1 MRASGTRRRVFALT
15 GVLLALSPGAFALNP
30 ALDVSQYAHTT
41 WKIRDGFPKDTVGAI
56 AQTPDGYLWLGT
68 QFGLFRFD
76 GVANSA
82 WMPPRDQRLPDD
94 ILRSL
99 LAARDG
105 TLWIGTFRGLASW
118 KDGKLTQYAALAGLD
133 VYALLED
140 RNGTVWAG
148 SLLPTEKLCSIQ
160 KGSVQCSAES
170 GRPGGGIQGLYENPK
185 GVLWVH
191 TRDGLWQWKPG
202 PPKFFPVP
210 GDLRTSE
217 GLAEADDGTLL
228 ISTPNR
234 LRRLV
239 DGKAEAYTLPGN
251 IPNFHAR
258 RLLRDREG
266 GLWIGTAAQGLIHV
280 HHGRTDVFRQSDG
293 LSGDSVQALFEDRE
307 GDIWVSTNNGLDRFR
322 DFAVPTYSG
331 SQGLSNSAVMSVLA
345 ARDGSLWLST
355 FDGLKRWNHEE
366 VTSYRGRAHTR
377 PATEEREITGSG
389 LPGHGIESILED
401 DRERIWV
408 ATLDGAGY
416 LENGHF
422 TYIRDLPARVVL
434 AIAEDIGGNI
444 WIADQNLG
452 LFQLSRQGEIQQ
464 IPWTRFRREDH
475 ASALVA
481 DPRQGGIWLGFFRG
495 GVVYFQNGQIRASY
509 AAADGLG
516 EGWVEGLRLD
526 QDGTLW
532 AATNGGLSR
541 VKDGRVS
548 TLSSKNGLPCNRV
561 HWVAED
567 DSHSS
572 WLYMACGLVRVAR
585 SELDAW
591 AADPN
596 HSVQATVFDGS
607 DGVRILARAGTY
619 GPQITRSPDGRL
631 WFTPG
636 DGISVI
642 DPRHLP
648 FNNLPPPVHIEQ
660 ITANRK
666 RYDATTGMRLPA
678 LIRDLQI
685 DYTALSLVAP
695 EKIRFRYKLEGH
707 DTDWQDAGNRRQAF
721 YNDLPP
727 RKYRFRVT
735 ACNNNGVWNETGA
748 TFDFFI
754 EPAYYQTTWFLV
766 SCAAVFLAMLAGLY
780 RLRLW
785 YVVHQFNMRL
795 DERVG
800 ERTRIARD
808 LHDTLLQSFQGVL
821 LKFHAVTYALPDRPA
836 EARKTLESAI
846 EEARQAIAD
855 GRDAVQGLR
864 LSTVPTEDLARAIG
878 TLGEGLAASPDGR
891 LSPDFRVQVEGTT
904 RKLAPVVRDE
914 VYRIA
919 GEAMRNAFRHAG
931 AGRIEVDIHYDKREL
946 IVRIRD
952 NGKGID
958 AKVLDEG
965 GRAGRHGLPG
975 MHERAK
981 LVGGKLAIWSELHS
995 GTEIE
1000 LTVPASVAYAK
1011 PPAASRP
1018 PSLGKGNRVNG

>member
-1 MRASGTRRRVFALT
+1 
-15 GVLLALSPGAFALNP
+15 LNP
-30 ALDVSQYAHTT
+30 SLDIRQYAHTT
-41 WKIRDGFPKDTVGAI
+41 WKIRDGFPKDLVGSI
-56 AQTPDGYLWLGT
+56 AQTPDGYIWLGT
-68 QFGLFRFD
+68 LFGLFRFD
-76 GVANSA
+76 GVAHSA
-82 WMPPRDQRLPDD
+82 WTPPRDQRLPDD

-118 KDGKLTQYAALAGLD
+118 KDGKLTQYAELAGLD

-148 SLLPTEKLCSIQ
+148 SLLPTEKLCSIHN
-160 KGSVQCSAES
+160 GSIQCSAIN
-170 GRPGGGIQGLYENPK
+170 GRPGGGIQSLYETPT

-210 GDLRTSE
+210 GGLTTSE
-217 GLAEADDGTLL
+217 DMAEADDGTLL
-228 ISTPNR
+228 ISTPNG

-239 DGKAEAYTLPGN
+239 DGKAEAYSIPGN
-251 IPNFHAR
+251 VPKVHAR

-266 GLWIGTAAQGLIHV
+266 GLWIGTGAQGLIHV
-280 HHGRTDVFRQSDG
+280 HHGRADVLRQSDG
-293 LSGDSVQALFEDRE
+293 LSGDDVLVLFEDRE
-307 GDIWVSTNNGLDRFR
+307 GDIWVATNGGLDRFR

-331 SQGLSNSAVMSVLA
+331 TQGLSNSTVMSVLA
-345 ARDGSLWLST
+345 ARDGSVWLST
-355 FDGLKRWNHEE
+355 FDGLKRWNHEQ
-366 VTSYRGRAHTR
+366 VTSYRERAHTR
-377 PATEEREITGSG
+377 PATGEREIAGSG
-389 LPGHGIESILED
+389 LPGHGIESIFED
-401 DRERIWV
+401 DRQRIWV
-408 ATLDGAGY
+408 ATLDGVGY
-416 LENGHF
+416 LENGRF
-422 TYIRDLPARVVL
+422 TYVRGLPARVVL
-434 AIAEDIGGNI
+434 SFAEDIGGNI
-444 WIADQNLG
+444 WMSDQNLG

-464 IPWTRFRREDH
+464 IPWTRFGRKDH

-481 DPRQGGIWLGFFRG
+481 DPGQGGIWLGFFRG
-495 GVVYFQNGQIRASY
+495 GVAYFQNGEIRASY
-509 AAADGLG
+509 TAADGLG
-516 EGWVEGLRLD
+516 EGWVQGLRLD
-526 QDGTLW
+526 RDGTLW
-532 AATNGGLSR
+532 AATKGGLSR
-541 VKDGRVS
+541 VKNGRVS
-548 TLSSKNGLPCNRV
+548 TLTSKNGLPCNKV

-567 DSHSS
+567 DSHFS

-591 AADPN
+591 AADPD

-607 DGVRILARAGTY
+607 DGVRILAAAGTL
-619 GPQITRSPDGRL
+619 GPQVTRSPDGRL

-642 DPRHLP
+642 DPQHLA
-648 FNNLPPPVHIEQ
+648 FNSVPPPVYVEQ

-666 RYDATTGMRLPA
+666 PYDATTGMRLPA

-685 DYTALSLVAP
+685 DYTALSLAAP
-695 EKIRFRYKLEGH
+695 EKVRFRYKLEGH
-707 DTDWQDAGNRRQAF
+707 DRDWQDAGNRRQAF

-727 RKYRFRVT
+727 HKYRFRAI
-735 ACNNNGVWNETGA
+735 ACNNSGVWNESGA
-748 TFDFFI
+748 SFDFFV

-780 RLRLW
+780 RLRVW
-785 YVVHQFNMRL
+785 YLVHQFNMRL

-836 EARKTLESAI
+836 EARKKLESAI
-846 EEARQAIAD
+846 EEARQAIAE

-864 LSTVPTEDLARAIG
+864 SSTVPTEDLARAIG

-891 LSPDFRVQVEGTT
+891 PSPDFRVQVEGTT

-931 AGRIEVDIHYDKREL
+931 ASRIEVDIHYDNRQL
-946 IVRIRD
+946 MVRIRD

-958 AKVLDEG
+958 PKVLDETG
-965 GRAGRHGLPG
+965 SAGHHGLPG

-981 LVGGKLAIWSELHS
+981 LVAGKLAIWSELHS

-1000 LTVPASVAYAK
+1000 LTVPAPVAYAK

-1018 PSLGKGNRVNG
+1018 PSSEKETG